1 MSCLSVWLDCV
12 TSNCIEVITLNEYW
26 REILGL
32 ITTLI
37 GGGFLGNIIAGKNN
51 TKVKEQNFIKLLQEE
66 RADINKELKE
76 QDVKIDELYRLYRQ
90 SEERNQTLM
99 NENKSLEWQLKREK
113 AEKEQLVEE
122 NGVLKEKV
130 ENLEKRV
137 GELEK
142 ERKV

>member
-1 MSCLSVWLDCV
+1 M
-12 TSNCIEVITLNEYW
+12 ITLNEYW

-37 GGGFLGNIIAGKNN
+37 GGGVIGNVIAGKNN
-51 TKVKEQNFIKLLQEE
+51 TKVNEQNFIKLLQEE

-122 NGVLKEKV
+122 NVVLKEKV

>member
-1 MSCLSVWLDCV
+1 M
-12 TSNCIEVITLNEYW
+12 
-26 REILGL
+26 

-51 TKVKEQNFIKLLQEE
+51 TKVNEQNFIKLLQEE

-76 QDVKIDELYRLYRQ
+76 QDNKIDELYRLYRQ

-122 NGVLKEKV
+122 NGALKEKV

-142 ERKV
+142 ERKI

>member
-1 MSCLSVWLDCV
+1 MIIL
-12 TSNCIEVITLNEYW
+12 IEYW

-51 TKVKEQNFIKLLQEE
+51 TKVNEQNFIKLLQEE

-76 QDVKIDELYRLYRQ
+76 QDNKIDELYRLYRQ

-122 NGVLKEKV
+122 NGALKEKV

-142 ERKV
+142 ERKI

>member
-1 MSCLSVWLDCV
+1 MIIL
-12 TSNCIEVITLNEYW
+12 IEYW

-51 TKVKEQNFIKLLQEE
+51 TKVNEQNFIKLLQEE

-76 QDVKIDELYRLYRQ
+76 QDIKIDELYRLYRQ

-99 NENKSLEWQLKREK
+99 NENKSLEWQLKKEK

-142 ERKV
+142 ERKI

>member
-1 MSCLSVWLDCV
+1 MIIL
-12 TSNCIEVITLNEYW
+12 IEYW

-51 TKVKEQNFIKLLQEE
+51 TKVNEQNFIKLLQEE

-99 NENKSLEWQLKREK
+99 NENKSLEWQLKKEK

>member
-1 MSCLSVWLDCV
+1 MIIL
-12 TSNCIEVITLNEYW
+12 IEYW

-51 TKVKEQNFIKLLQEE
+51 TKVNEQNFIKLLQEE

>member
-1 MSCLSVWLDCV
+1 MIIL
-12 TSNCIEVITLNEYW
+12 IEYW

-51 TKVKEQNFIKLLQEE
+51 TKVNEQNFIKLLQEE

-142 ERKV
+142 ERKA

>member
-1 MSCLSVWLDCV
+1 M
-12 TSNCIEVITLNEYW
+12 ITLNEYW

-37 GGGFLGNIIAGKNN
+37 GGGVIGNVIAGKNN
-51 TKVKEQNFIKLLQEE
+51 TKVNEQNFIKLLQEE